1 MEEIISKSKFFK
13 VVTGFSVDFFLQC
26 LTSISLYW
34 WFYLVTVYSFFQA
47 EKAKDK
53 EENEQLIEQ
62 LDQEF
67 TSLVHSE
74 ALLSL
79 TQPNKMHAL
88 RALVNNPSSNNEA
101 KKNETSSVQ
110 TKAPTQLVYFLF
122 P

>member
-1 MEEIISKSKFFK
+1 M
-13 VVTGFSVDFFLQC
+13 
-26 LTSISLYW
+26 
-34 WFYLVTVYSFFQA
+34 YSFFQA

-67 TSLVHSE
+67 TSLVQSE
-74 ALLSL
+74 ALLLL